1 MLGIAEEARQAG
13 KRAGKGAG
21 SKANPAGRGGKK
33 VGTHATAGSAG
44 RATGALSA
52 SRLSRNTVV
61 DDGQAMPVPARS
73 CAACAHVSAF
83 VGLLVLQGKRAPVAG
98 STDEA
103 LMARLGEVIQG
114 MKEDFMVVH
123 FREPCSF
130 CRKYLSDEPR
140 CAPFRAGQA
149 FQLSTA
155 PGSTRAPCR
164 HVPHSGK
171 EASPHLLQH
180 RLAFS
185 YTSVSGRNLS
195 AHCATLMFR

>member
-1 MLGIAEEARQAG
+1 LLGIAEEARQAG

-33 VGTHATAGSAG
+33 VRTHATAGSAG
-44 RATGALSA
+44 QAKRSLHSSCNMVCNMACDVG
-52 SRLSRNTVV
+52 RTVPPCTV
-61 DDGQAMPVPARS
+61 LQYLGQSVPS
-73 CAACAHVSAF
+73 SP
-83 VGLLVLQGKRAPVAG
+83 LQGKRAPVAG

-140 CAPFRAGQA
+140 CPPFRTG
-149 FQLSTA
+149 
-155 PGSTRAPCR
+155 
-164 HVPHSGK
+164 H
-171 EASPHLLQH
+171 AS
-180 RLAFS
+180 
-185 YTSVSGRNLS
+185 
-195 AHCATLMFR
+195 